1 MKRNRVNVLTV
12 VNSASNITTETID
25 GKPHIVV
32 RGITPVVDDIVMN
45 RKLYPAAEIEKAYNT
60 LERNP
65 MPLGHPKVD
74 GKHVSARDVRAVNEY
89 HVGAW
94 LQNVSHS
101 DGKVTGDMY
110 VNRQYAE
117 SSEKGKR
124 LINRLDE
131 MLAGTNSEP
140 IHISTGLLYS
150 GIAANGESKG
160 KKYNEIATNMMFDHV
175 AVLLD
180 EPGAGTPEEGVG
192 IFVNAEG
199 DETEIE
205 VCNLQDAIVSDNRK
219 DGWLNK
225 IKFFVANDGGMSF
238 DEIAASLR
246 EAIRANTPDSW
257 RYVVSIYPDYLIF
270 EEEKKTTSGR
280 NLFKQKYLISDGAV
294 SLVGEPVEVVR
305 KPTEYEIKTNGEND
319 PMKQL
324 IINALQAA
332 GKPTEGK
339 SDAELMDA
347 YNQLAAEKA
356 AAKNETPEEKAA
368 REKKEVDDKKAK
380 EQASNSEEM
389 PAWAKVLTEQVT
401 ALNSQIN
408 ANSDKEKGEKRTA
421 VKLVMNMSDEEV
433 ADLDGK
439 ALDAMYAKC
448 QTSFGLNAAF
458 RNQATNTQ
466 SVSEMPE

>member
-94 LQNVSHS
+94 LQNVSHEG
-101 DGKVTGDMY
+101 GKVTGDMY

-131 MLAGTNSEP
+131 MIAGTNSEP

-150 GIAANGESKG
+150 GIVANGESKG

-180 EPGAGTPEEGVG
+180 EPGAGTPAEGVG

-199 DETEIE
+199 DELEIE
-205 VCNLQDAIVSDNRK
+205 VVNLADADVPDPQDASFKTFFNQLKAFFSANSD
-219 DGWLNK
+219 
-225 IKFFVANDGGMSF
+225 S
-238 DEIAASLR
+238 
-246 EAIRANTPDSW
+246 T
-257 RYVVSIYPDYLIF
+257 
-270 EEEKKTTSGR
+270 
-280 NLFKQKYLISDGAV
+280 QK
-294 SLVGEPVEVVR
+294 E
-305 KPTEYEIKTNGEND
+305 TD
-319 PMKQL
+319 PMKEL
-324 IINALQAA
+324 IVNALKAN
-332 GKPTEGK
+332 GKEVEGK
-339 SDAELMDA
+339 TDAELMDA
-347 YNQLAAEKA
+347 YNQMKAEDVT
-356 AAKNETPEEKAA
+356 AKKNGDEEIDPTTGVP
-368 REKKEVDDKKAK
+368 KKT
-380 EQASNSEEM
+380 EQAANNEEM
-389 PAWAKVLTEQVT
+389 PAWAKALTDQVL
-401 ALNSQIN
+401 ALNSKIN
-408 ANSDKEKGEKRTA
+408 ANSESEKSNMRAA
-421 VKLVMNMSDEEV
+421 VKAKFGMTDIAVN
-433 ADLDGK
+433 ALDGEPLK
-439 ALDAMYAKC
+439 ELFAQC
-448 QTSFGLNAAF
+448 QTSTGLNGAF
-458 RNQATNTQ
+458 RQATNTQ

>member
-94 LQNVSHS
+94 LQNVSHQ

-131 MLAGTNSEP
+131 MITGTNSEP

-180 EPGAGTPEEGVG
+180 EPGAGTPSEGVG
-192 IFVNAEG
+192 IFVNSEG
-199 DETEIE
+199 EEVEIE
-205 VCNLQDAIVSDNRK
+205 VALLSDAADCTRE
-219 DGWLNK
+219 GLLNK
-225 IKFFVANDGGMSF
+225 TKFFFTNASNFSF
-238 DEIAASLR
+238 DDIQRAISDKLHEGRADDKWLWPESVWPDNFIYR
-246 EAIRANTPDSW
+246 DEAK
-257 RYVVSIYPDYLIF
+257 Y
-270 EEEKKTTSGR
+270 
-280 NLFKQKYLISDGAV
+280 FKQKYLIDDDGKAV
-294 SLVGEPVEVVR
+294 FVGEPVEVVR
-305 KPTEYEIKTNGEND
+305 KPIEYEIKTNGEND
-319 PMKQL
+319 PMKEL

-356 AAKNETPEEKAA
+356 AAKKEGGDEIDPATGKP
-368 REKKEVDDKKAK
+368 KKK
-380 EQASNSEEM
+380 EQASNSEEA
-389 PAWAKVLTEQVT
+389 PAWFKQFADDLAAVKSGLAV
-401 ALNSQIN
+401 N
-408 ANSDKEKGEKRTA
+408 ADKEKGEKRAA
-421 VKLVMNMSDEEV
+421 VKAKFGLDDQAVN
-433 ADLDGK
+433 ALDGA
-439 ALDAMYAKC
+439 ALDGLFAQC
-448 QTSFGLNAAF
+448 QTSTGLNGAF
-458 RNQATNTQ
+458 RPVNNND
-466 SVSEMPE
+466 SFSEMPE

>member
-74 GKHVSARDVRAVNEY
+74 GKHVSARDVRAVNNY

-94 LQNVSHS
+94 FQNGTHADNKVS
-101 DGKVTGDMY
+101 GDMY
-110 VNRQYAE
+110 VDRQYAE

-124 LINRLDE
+124 LVNRLDE
-131 MLAGTNSEP
+131 MAAGTNTDP

-160 KKYNEIATNMMFDHV
+160 KKYNEIATNMFFDHV
-175 AVLLD
+175 AILLD
-180 EPGAGTPEEGVG
+180 EPGAGTPDEGVG
-192 IFVNAEG
+192 IFVNSDG
-199 DETEIE
+199 DEQQIE
-205 VCNLQDAIVSDNRK
+205 VVRLSEGIDCTREGLI
-219 DGWLNK
+219 NK
-225 IKFFVANDGGMSF
+225 TKFFLSNASNFSF
-238 DEIAASLR
+238 DDIQRAISDKLHEGRADDKWLWPESVWPDNFIYR
-246 EAIRANTPDSW
+246 DEAK
-257 RYVVSIYPDYLIF
+257 Y
-270 EEEKKTTSGR
+270 
-280 NLFKQKYLISDGAV
+280 FKQKYLIDDDGKAV
-294 SLVGEPVEVVR
+294 FVGEPLEVVR
-305 KPTEYEIKTNGEND
+305 KPIEYEIKTNGEND
-319 PMKQL
+319 PMKEL

-356 AAKNETPEEKAA
+356 AAKKEGGEEIDPATGKP
-368 REKKEVDDKKAK
+368 KKK
-380 EQASNSEEM
+380 EQASNSEEA
-389 PAWAKVLTEQVT
+389 PAWFAPFAEK
-401 ALNSQIN
+401 LNSIESGLT
-408 ANSDKEKGEKRTA
+408 ANSDKEKGEKRAA
-421 VKLVMNMSDEEV
+421 VKAKFGLDDLAVN
-433 ADLDGK
+433 ALDGA
-439 ALDAMYAKC
+439 ALDGLFAKC
-448 QTSFGLNAAF
+448 QTSTGLNGAF
-458 RNQATNTQ
+458 RQVNNND
-466 SVSEMPE
+466 SFSEMPE

>member
-94 LQNVSHS
+94 LQNVSHEG
-101 DGKVTGDMY
+101 GKVTGDMY

-131 MLAGTNSEP
+131 MISGTNSEP

-180 EPGAGTPEEGVG
+180 EPGAGTPAEGVG

-199 DETEIE
+199 DVLEIE
-205 VCNLQDAIVSDNRK
+205 VVNLADADVPDPQDASFKTFFNQLKAFFSANSD
-219 DGWLNK
+219 
-225 IKFFVANDGGMSF
+225 S
-238 DEIAASLR
+238 
-246 EAIRANTPDSW
+246 T
-257 RYVVSIYPDYLIF
+257 
-270 EEEKKTTSGR
+270 
-280 NLFKQKYLISDGAV
+280 QK
-294 SLVGEPVEVVR
+294 E
-305 KPTEYEIKTNGEND
+305 TD
-319 PMKQL
+319 PMKEL
-324 IINALQAA
+324 IVNALKAN
-332 GKPTEGK
+332 GKDVEGK
-339 SDAELMDA
+339 TDAELMDA
-347 YNQLAAEKA
+347 YNQMKAEEVT
-356 AAKNETPEEKAA
+356 AKKKGDEEIDPATGA
-368 REKKEVDDKKAK
+368 PKKT
-380 EQASNSEEM
+380 EQAANNEEM
-389 PAWAKVLTEQVT
+389 PAWAKTLTDQVL
-401 ALNSQIN
+401 ALNSKIN
-408 ANSDKEKGEKRTA
+408 ANSESEKSNMRAA
-421 VKLVMNMSDEEV
+421 VKAKFGMTDIAVN
-433 ADLDGK
+433 ALDGEPLK
-439 ALDAMYAKC
+439 ELFAQC
-448 QTSFGLNAAF
+448 QTSTGLNGAF
-458 RNQATNTQ
+458 RQATNTQ

>member
-94 LQNVSHS
+94 LQNVSHK

-117 SSEKGKR
+117 SSDKGKR

-131 MLAGTNSEP
+131 MLAGTNSDP

-199 DETEIE
+199 DELEIE
-205 VCNLQDAIVSDNRK
+205 VVNLADADVPDPQDASFKTFFNQLKAFFSANSD
-219 DGWLNK
+219 
-225 IKFFVANDGGMSF
+225 S
-238 DEIAASLR
+238 
-246 EAIRANTPDSW
+246 T
-257 RYVVSIYPDYLIF
+257 
-270 EEEKKTTSGR
+270 
-280 NLFKQKYLISDGAV
+280 QK
-294 SLVGEPVEVVR
+294 E
-305 KPTEYEIKTNGEND
+305 TD
-319 PMKQL
+319 PMKEL
-324 IINALQAA
+324 IVNALKA
-332 GKPTEGK
+332 KGK
-339 SDAELMDA
+339 SVDGKTDAELMDA
-347 YNQLAAEKA
+347 YNQMLAENADSKE
-356 AAKNETPEEKAA
+356 ETPEEKAA
-368 REKKEVDDKKAK
+368 REKKEADDKKAK
-380 EQASNSEEM
+380 EQTTNSEEM

-408 ANSDKEKGEKRTA
+408 ANSDKEKAEKRAA
-421 VKLVMNMSDEEV
+421 VKLAMNMSDEEV

-448 QTSFGLNAAF
+448 QTSFGLNGAF
-458 RNQATNTQ
+458 RHQATNTQ

>member
-74 GKHVSARDVRAVNEY
+74 GKHVSARDVRAVNNY

-94 LQNVSHS
+94 LQNVSHK
-101 DGKVTGDMY
+101 DGKVSGDMY
-110 VNRQYAE
+110 VDRQYAE
-117 SSEKGKR
+117 SSDKGKR

-131 MLAGTNSEP
+131 MVAGSNSEP

-150 GIAANGESKG
+150 GITANGESKG

-199 DETEIE
+199 DEIEIE
-205 VCNLQDAIVSDNRK
+205 VVNLEDSNIHDPQDTTLKTFLNQLKAFFSANSD
-219 DGWLNK
+219 
-225 IKFFVANDGGMSF
+225 S
-238 DEIAASLR
+238 
-246 EAIRANTPDSW
+246 T
-257 RYVVSIYPDYLIF
+257 
-270 EEEKKTTSGR
+270 
-280 NLFKQKYLISDGAV
+280 QK
-294 SLVGEPVEVVR
+294 E
-305 KPTEYEIKTNGEND
+305 TD
-319 PMKQL
+319 PMKEL
-324 IINALQAA
+324 IVNALKA
-332 GKPTEGK
+332 KGK
-339 SDAELMDA
+339 SVDGKTDAELMDA
-347 YNQLAAEKA
+347 YNQMLAENAEGKQ
-356 AAKNETPEEKAA
+356 ETPEEKVA
-368 REKKEVDDKKAK
+368 REKAEKEERDRANN
-380 EQASNSEEM
+380 QAEA
-389 PAWAKVLTEQVT
+389 PAWFKPFAEK
-401 ALNSQIN
+401 LNTIESGLAVN
-408 ANSDKEKGEKRTA
+408 ADKEKGEKRNA
-421 VKLVMNMSDEEV
+421 VKAKFGLDDLAVN
-433 ADLDGK
+433 ALDGA
-439 ALDAMYAKC
+439 ALDGLYAQC
-448 QTSFGLNAAF
+448 HTSTGLNGAF
-458 RNQATNTQ
+458 RHTATNQ

>member
-94 LQNVSHS
+94 LQNVSHEG
-101 DGKVTGDMY
+101 GKVTGDMY

-131 MLAGTNSEP
+131 MISGTNSEP

-180 EPGAGTPEEGVG
+180 EPGAGTPAEGVG

-199 DETEIE
+199 DELEIE
-205 VCNLQDAIVSDNRK
+205 VVNLADADVPDPQDASFKTFFHQLKAFFSANSD
-219 DGWLNK
+219 
-225 IKFFVANDGGMSF
+225 S
-238 DEIAASLR
+238 
-246 EAIRANTPDSW
+246 T
-257 RYVVSIYPDYLIF
+257 
-270 EEEKKTTSGR
+270 
-280 NLFKQKYLISDGAV
+280 QK
-294 SLVGEPVEVVR
+294 E
-305 KPTEYEIKTNGEND
+305 TD
-319 PMKQL
+319 PMKEL
-324 IINALQAA
+324 IVNALKAN
-332 GKPTEGK
+332 GKEVEGK
-339 SDAELMDA
+339 TDAELMDA
-347 YNQLAAEKA
+347 YNQMKAEEVTAKKKGDEEIDKA
-356 AAKNETPEEKAA
+356 TGAP
-368 REKKEVDDKKAK
+368 KKT
-380 EQASNSEEM
+380 EQAANNEEM
-389 PAWAKVLTEQVT
+389 PAWAKALTDQVL
-401 ALNSQIN
+401 ALNSKIN
-408 ANSDKEKGEKRTA
+408 ANSETEKSNMRAA
-421 VKLVMNMSDEEV
+421 VKAKFGMTDIAVN
-433 ADLDGK
+433 ALDGEPLK
-439 ALDAMYAKC
+439 ELFAQC
-448 QTSFGLNAAF
+448 QTSTGLNGAY
-458 RNQATNTQ
+458 RQATNTQ

>member
-94 LQNVSHS
+94 LQNVSHEG
-101 DGKVTGDMY
+101 GKVTGDMY

-131 MLAGTNSEP
+131 MIVGTNAEP

-180 EPGAGTPEEGVG
+180 EPGAGTPAEGVG

-199 DETEIE
+199 DVLEIE
-205 VCNLQDAIVSDNRK
+205 VVNLADADVPDPQDASFKTFFNQLKAFFSANSD
-219 DGWLNK
+219 
-225 IKFFVANDGGMSF
+225 S
-238 DEIAASLR
+238 
-246 EAIRANTPDSW
+246 T
-257 RYVVSIYPDYLIF
+257 
-270 EEEKKTTSGR
+270 
-280 NLFKQKYLISDGAV
+280 QK
-294 SLVGEPVEVVR
+294 E
-305 KPTEYEIKTNGEND
+305 TD
-319 PMKQL
+319 PMKEL
-324 IINALQAA
+324 IVNALKAN
-332 GKPTEGK
+332 GKDVEGK
-339 SDAELMDA
+339 TDAELMDA
-347 YNQLAAEKA
+347 YNQMKAEEVT
-356 AAKNETPEEKAA
+356 AKKKGDEEIDPATGA
-368 REKKEVDDKKAK
+368 PKKT
-380 EQASNSEEM
+380 EQAANNEEM
-389 PAWAKVLTEQVT
+389 PAWAKALTDQVL
-401 ALNSQIN
+401 ALNSKIN
-408 ANSDKEKGEKRTA
+408 ANSESEKSNMRAA
-421 VKLVMNMSDEEV
+421 VKAKFGMTDIAVN
-433 ADLDGK
+433 ALDGEPLK
-439 ALDAMYAKC
+439 ELFAQC
-448 QTSFGLNAAF
+448 QTSTGLNGAF
-458 RNQATNTQ
+458 RQATNTQ

>member
-1 MKRNRVNVLTV
+1 MKRNHVNVLTV

-74 GKHVSARDVRAVNEY
+74 GKHVSARDVRAVNNY

-94 LQNVSHS
+94 LQNVGHN

-110 VNRQYAE
+110 VDRQYAE

-131 MLAGTNSEP
+131 MIAGTNSEP

-180 EPGAGTPEEGVG
+180 EPGAGTPSEGVG
-192 IFVNAEG
+192 IFVNSEG
-199 DETEIE
+199 EEVEIE
-205 VCNLQDAIVSDNRK
+205 VALLSEAADCTREGL
-219 DGWLNK
+219 LNK
-225 IKFFVANDGGMSF
+225 TRFFFTNASNFSF
-238 DEIAASLR
+238 DDIQRAISDKLHEGRADDKWLWPESVWPDNFIYR
-246 EAIRANTPDSW
+246 DEAK
-257 RYVVSIYPDYLIF
+257 Y
-270 EEEKKTTSGR
+270 
-280 NLFKQKYLISDGAV
+280 FKQKYLIDDDGKAV
-294 SLVGEPVEVVR
+294 FVGEPVEVVR
-305 KPTEYEIKTNGEND
+305 KPIEYEIKTNGEND
-319 PMKQL
+319 PMKEL

-356 AAKNETPEEKAA
+356 AAKKEGGDEIDPATGKP
-368 REKKEVDDKKAK
+368 KKK
-380 EQASNSEEM
+380 EQASNREEV
-389 PAWAKVLTEQVT
+389 PAWFKPFADDLAAVKSGLAV
-401 ALNSQIN
+401 
-408 ANSDKEKGEKRTA
+408 NSDKEKGEKRTA
-421 VKLVMNMSDEEV
+421 VKAKFGLDDLAVN
-433 ADLDGK
+433 ALDGA
-439 ALDAMYAKC
+439 ALDGLFAQC
-448 QTSFGLNAAF
+448 QTSTGLNGAF
-458 RNQATNTQ
+458 RQVNNND
-466 SVSEMPE
+466 SFSEMPE

>member
-12 VNSASNITTETID
+12 VNSASNITTEIID

-94 LQNVSHS
+94 LQNVSHEG
-101 DGKVTGDMY
+101 GKVTGDMY

-131 MLAGTNSEP
+131 MIAGTNSEP

-180 EPGAGTPEEGVG
+180 EPGAGTPAEGVG

-199 DETEIE
+199 DELEIE
-205 VCNLQDAIVSDNRK
+205 VVNLADADVPDPQDASFKTFFNQLKAFFSANSD
-219 DGWLNK
+219 
-225 IKFFVANDGGMSF
+225 S
-238 DEIAASLR
+238 
-246 EAIRANTPDSW
+246 T
-257 RYVVSIYPDYLIF
+257 
-270 EEEKKTTSGR
+270 
-280 NLFKQKYLISDGAV
+280 QK
-294 SLVGEPVEVVR
+294 E
-305 KPTEYEIKTNGEND
+305 TD
-319 PMKQL
+319 PMKEL
-324 IINALQAA
+324 IVNALKAN
-332 GKPTEGK
+332 GKEVEGK
-339 SDAELMDA
+339 TDAELMDA
-347 YNQLAAEKA
+347 YNQMKAEEVT
-356 AAKNETPEEKAA
+356 AKKKGDEEIDPAPGA
-368 REKKEVDDKKAK
+368 PKKT
-380 EQASNSEEM
+380 EQAANNEEM
-389 PAWAKVLTEQVT
+389 PAWAKALTDQVL
-401 ALNSQIN
+401 ALNSKIN
-408 ANSDKEKGEKRTA
+408 ANSESEKSNMRAA
-421 VKLVMNMSDEEV
+421 VKAKFGMTDIAVN
-433 ADLDGK
+433 ALDGEPLK
-439 ALDAMYAKC
+439 ELFAQC
-448 QTSFGLNAAF
+448 QTSTGLNGAF
-458 RNQATNTQ
+458 RQATNTQ

>member
-74 GKHVSARDVRAVNEY
+74 GKHVSARDVRAVNNY

-94 LQNVSHS
+94 LQNVGHN

-110 VNRQYAE
+110 VDRQYAE

-131 MLAGTNSEP
+131 MIAGTNSEP

-180 EPGAGTPEEGVG
+180 EPGAGTPSEGVG
-192 IFVNAEG
+192 IFVNSEG
-199 DETEIE
+199 EEVEIE
-205 VCNLQDAIVSDNRK
+205 VALLSEAADCTREGL
-219 DGWLNK
+219 LNK
-225 IKFFVANDGGMSF
+225 TRFFFTNASNFSF
-238 DEIAASLR
+238 DDIQRAISDKLHEGRADDKWLWPESVWPDNFIYR
-246 EAIRANTPDSW
+246 DEAK
-257 RYVVSIYPDYLIF
+257 Y
-270 EEEKKTTSGR
+270 
-280 NLFKQKYLISDGAV
+280 FKQKYLIDDDGKAV
-294 SLVGEPVEVVR
+294 FVGEPVEVVR
-305 KPTEYEIKTNGEND
+305 KPIEYEIKTNGEND
-319 PMKQL
+319 PMKEL

-356 AAKNETPEEKAA
+356 AAKKEGGDEIDPATGKP
-368 REKKEVDDKKAK
+368 KKK
-380 EQASNSEEM
+380 EQASNSEEV
-389 PAWAKVLTEQVT
+389 PAWFKPFADDLAAVKSGLAV
-401 ALNSQIN
+401 
-408 ANSDKEKGEKRTA
+408 NSDKEKGEKRTA
-421 VKLVMNMSDEEV
+421 VKAKFGLDDLAVN
-433 ADLDGK
+433 ALDGA
-439 ALDAMYAKC
+439 ALDGLFAQC
-448 QTSFGLNAAF
+448 QTSTGLNGAF
-458 RNQATNTQ
+458 RQVNNND
-466 SVSEMPE
+466 SFSEMPE

>member
-12 VNSASNITTETID
+12 VNSASNITTEIID

-94 LQNVSHS
+94 LQNVSHEG
-101 DGKVTGDMY
+101 GKVTGDMY

-131 MLAGTNSEP
+131 MIAGTNSE
-140 IHISTGLLYS
+140 LLYS

-192 IFVNAEG
+192 IFVNSEGHEQQIEVARLADGIDCTREGLLNKTKFFFTNASNFSFDDISRAISDKLREG
-199 DETEIE
+199 DTEDKWLWPET
-205 VCNLQDAIVSDNRK
+205 V
-219 DGWLNK
+219 W
-225 IKFFVANDGGMSF
+225 
-238 DEIAASLR
+238 
-246 EAIRANTPDSW
+246 PDSF
-257 RYVVSIYPDYLIF
+257 IYRDEAKY
-270 EEEKKTTSGR
+270 
-280 NLFKQKYLISDGAV
+280 FKQKYLIDDDGKAV
-294 SLVGEPVEVVR
+294 FVGEPVEVVR
-305 KPTEYEIKTNGEND
+305 KPIEYEIKTNGEND
-319 PMKQL
+319 PMKEL

-356 AAKNETPEEKAA
+356 AAKKDGGDEIDPATGKP
-368 REKKEVDDKKAK
+368 KKK
-380 EQASNSEEM
+380 EQASNSEEA
-389 PAWAKVLTEQVT
+389 PAWFKPFADDLAAVKSGLAV
-401 ALNSQIN
+401 N
-408 ANSDKEKGEKRTA
+408 ADKEKGEKRAA
-421 VKLVMNMSDEEV
+421 VKAKFGLDDLAVN
-433 ADLDGK
+433 ALDGA
-439 ALDAMYAKC
+439 ALDGLFAQC
-448 QTSFGLNAAF
+448 QTSTGLNGAF
-458 RNQATNTQ
+458 RPVNNND
-466 SVSEMPE
+466 SFSEMPE

>member
-94 LQNVSHS
+94 LQNVSHK

-117 SSEKGKR
+117 SSDKGKR

-131 MLAGTNSEP
+131 MLAGTNSDP

-192 IFVNAEG
+192 IFVNSEG
-199 DETEIE
+199 DEQQIE
-205 VCNLQDAIVSDNRK
+205 VARLT
-219 DGWLNK
+219 DGIDCTRDGLLNK
-225 IKFFVANDGGMSF
+225 TKFFFTNASNFSF
-238 DEIAASLR
+238 DDISRAISDKLR
-246 EAIRANTPDSW
+246 EGDAEDKWLWPETVWPDSF
-257 RYVVSIYPDYLIF
+257 IYRNDTKYL
-270 EEEKKTTSGR
+270 
-280 NLFKQKYLISDGAV
+280 KQKYLIDDDGKAV
-294 SLVGEPVEVVR
+294 LVGEPVEVVR

-319 PMKQL
+319 PMKEL

-347 YNQLAAEKA
+347 YNQMAAEKA
-356 AAKNETPEEKAA
+356 AKTETPEEKAA
-368 REKKEVDDKKAK
+368 REKKEADDKKSK
-380 EQASNSEEM
+380 EQANNNEEM
-389 PAWAKVLTEQVT
+389 PGWAKMLSEQVT
-401 ALNSQIN
+401 AINSQLN
-408 ANSDKEKGEKRTA
+408 ANSDKEKGEKRAA
-421 VKLVMNMSDEEV
+421 VKAKFLLDDIAVN
-433 ADLDGK
+433 ALDGA
-439 ALDAMYAKC
+439 ALDGLYAQC
-448 QTSFGLNAAF
+448 QTSVGLNGAF
-458 RNQATNTQ
+458 RQVNSSQ

>member
-25 GKPHIVV
+25 GKPHTVV

-94 LQNVSHS
+94 LQNVSHK

-110 VNRQYAE
+110 LNRQYAE

-131 MLAGTNSEP
+131 MLAGTNSDP

-192 IFVNAEG
+192 IFVNSEG
-199 DETEIE
+199 DEQQIE
-205 VCNLQDAIVSDNRK
+205 VARLA
-219 DGWLNK
+219 DGIDCTRDGLLNK
-225 IKFFVANDGGMSF
+225 TKFFFTNASNFSF
-238 DEIAASLR
+238 DDISRAISDKLR
-246 EAIRANTPDSW
+246 EGDAEDKWLWPETVWPDSF
-257 RYVVSIYPDYLIF
+257 IYRNDTKYL
-270 EEEKKTTSGR
+270 
-280 NLFKQKYLISDGAV
+280 KQKYLIDDDGKAV
-294 SLVGEPVEVVR
+294 FVGEPVEVVR

-319 PMKQL
+319 PMKEL
-324 IINALQAA
+324 IINALKAA
-332 GKPTEGK
+332 GKPTDGK
-339 SDAELMDA
+339 SDDELMDA
-347 YNQLAAEKA
+347 YNQMAAEKA
-356 AAKNETPEEKAA
+356 AAKTETPEEKAA
-368 REKKEVDDKKAK
+368 RLKKEADDKAK
-380 EQASNSEEM
+380 EQANNNEEM

-408 ANSDKEKGEKRTA
+408 ANSDKEKVEKRAA
-421 VKLVMNMSDEEV
+421 VKDKFKLDDMAVN
-433 ADLDGK
+433 ALDGA
-439 ALDAMYAKC
+439 ALDGLYAQC
-448 QTSFGLNAAF
+448 QTSIGLNGAF
-458 RNQATNTQ
+458 RHQVTNTQ

>member
-94 LQNVSHS
+94 LQNVSHD

-131 MLAGTNSEP
+131 MLAGTNSDP

-180 EPGAGTPEEGVG
+180 EPGAGTPSEGVG
-192 IFVNAEG
+192 IFVNADG
-199 DETEIE
+199 DEVEIE
-205 VCNLQDAIVSDNRK
+205 VVNLADSNNPDPQDPSLKSFFNQLKALFSANSD
-219 DGWLNK
+219 
-225 IKFFVANDGGMSF
+225 S
-238 DEIAASLR
+238 
-246 EAIRANTPDSW
+246 T
-257 RYVVSIYPDYLIF
+257 
-270 EEEKKTTSGR
+270 
-280 NLFKQKYLISDGAV
+280 QK
-294 SLVGEPVEVVR
+294 E
-305 KPTEYEIKTNGEND
+305 TD
-319 PMKQL
+319 PMKDL
-324 IINALQAA
+324 IVNALKA
-332 GKPTEGK
+332 KGK
-339 SDAELMDA
+339 SVDGKTDAELMDA
-347 YNQLAAEKA
+347 YNQMLAENAETKT
-356 AAKNETPEEKAA
+356 ETPEEKAD
-368 REKKEVDDKKAK
+368 REKAEKEERERASNQAEAPAWFKPFADDLAAVKSGLTANADQERISMRAAVKAK
-380 EQASNSEEM
+380 FSMTDLA
-389 PAWAKVLTEQVT
+389 V
-401 ALNSQIN
+401 N
-408 ANSDKEKGEKRTA
+408 A
-421 VKLVMNMSDEEV
+421 
-433 ADLDGK
+433 LDGEPLK
-439 ALDAMYAKC
+439 ELFAQC
-448 QTSFGLNAAF
+448 QTSTGLNGAF
-458 RNQATNTQ
+458 RQVNSNE

>member
-12 VNSASNITTETID
+12 VNSASNIITETID

-94 LQNVSHS
+94 LQNVSHK

-124 LINRLDE
+124 LINRLDD
-131 MLAGTNSEP
+131 MLAGTNSDP

-180 EPGAGTPEEGVG
+180 EPGAGTPDEGVG

-246 EAIRANTPDSW
+246 EAIRANIPDSW

-270 EEEKKTTSGR
+270 EEEKKNGSGR
-280 NLFKQKYLISDGAV
+280 SLFKQKYLISDGAV

-319 PMKQL
+319 PMKEL

-347 YNQLAAEKA
+347 YNQMKAEEAITK
-356 AAKNETPEEKAA
+356 KKGDEEIDPETGKP
-368 REKKEVDDKKAK
+368 KKK
-380 EQASNSEEM
+380 EQAANNEEM
-389 PAWAKVLTEQVT
+389 PAWAQKLADRVDVVF
-401 ALNSQIN
+401 NSLSAN
-408 ANSDKEKGEKRTA
+408 ADKEKGEKRAA
-421 VKLVMNMSDEEV
+421 VKLAMNMSDDEV

-448 QTSFGLNAAF
+448 QTSFGLNGAF
-458 RNQATNTQ
+458 RHQATNTQ

>member
-74 GKHVSARDVRAVNEY
+74 GKHVSARDVRAVNNY

-94 LQNVSHS
+94 LQNVSHK
-101 DGKVTGDMY
+101 DGKVSGDMY
-110 VNRQYAE
+110 VDRQYAD

-131 MLAGTNSEP
+131 MVAGTNTEA

-199 DETEIE
+199 DEVEME

-219 DGWLNK
+219 DGWFNK

-238 DEIAASLR
+238 DEIASSLR
-246 EAIRANTPDSW
+246 EAIRSNTSDSW
-257 RYVVSIYPDYLIF
+257 RYVVSIYPNYLIF
-270 EEEKKTTSGR
+270 EEEKKNTSGR
-280 NLFKQKYLISDGAV
+280 ALFKQKYLISDGAV

-319 PMKQL
+319 PMKDL
-324 IINALQAA
+324 IINALKAA

-347 YNQLAAEKA
+347 YNQMAAEKA
-356 AAKNETPEEKAA
+356 AAKTETPEEKAA
-368 REKKEVDDKKAK
+368 REKKEADEKKAK
-380 EQASNSEEM
+380 EQATNSEQA
-389 PAWAKVLTEQVT
+389 PAWFAPFADK
-401 ALNSQIN
+401 LNAIESGLAVN
-408 ANSDKEKGEKRTA
+408 ADKEKGEKRAA
-421 VKLVMNMSDEEV
+421 VKAKFQLDDLAVN
-433 ADLDGK
+433 ALDGA
-439 ALDAMYAKC
+439 ALDGLYAQC
-448 QTSFGLNAAF
+448 HTSTGLNGAF
-458 RNQATNTQ
+458 RQATNTQ

>member
-94 LQNVSHS
+94 LQNVSHE

-131 MLAGTNSEP
+131 MIAGTNSEP

-180 EPGAGTPEEGVG
+180 EPGAGTPAEGVG

-199 DETEIE
+199 DELEIE
-205 VCNLQDAIVSDNRK
+205 VVNLADADVPDPQDASFKTFFNQLKAFFSANSD
-219 DGWLNK
+219 
-225 IKFFVANDGGMSF
+225 S
-238 DEIAASLR
+238 
-246 EAIRANTPDSW
+246 T
-257 RYVVSIYPDYLIF
+257 
-270 EEEKKTTSGR
+270 
-280 NLFKQKYLISDGAV
+280 QK
-294 SLVGEPVEVVR
+294 E
-305 KPTEYEIKTNGEND
+305 TD
-319 PMKQL
+319 PMKEL
-324 IINALQAA
+324 IVNALKAN
-332 GKPTEGK
+332 GKEVDGK
-339 SDAELMDA
+339 TDAELMDA
-347 YNQLAAEKA
+347 YNQMKAEEVT
-356 AAKNETPEEKAA
+356 AKKKGDEEIDPATGA
-368 REKKEVDDKKAK
+368 PKKT
-380 EQASNSEEM
+380 EQAANNEEM
-389 PAWAKVLTEQVT
+389 PAWAKALADQVL
-401 ALNSQIN
+401 ALNSKIN
-408 ANSDKEKGEKRTA
+408 ANSESEKTNMRAA
-421 VKLVMNMSDEEV
+421 VKAKFGMTDIAVN
-433 ADLDGK
+433 ALDGEPLK
-439 ALDAMYAKC
+439 ELFAQC
-448 QTSFGLNAAF
+448 QTSTGLNGAF
-458 RNQATNTQ
+458 RQATNTQ

>member
-12 VNSASNITTETID
+12 VNSASNITTETVN

-74 GKHVSARDVRAVNEY
+74 GKHVSARDVQAVNEY

-94 LQNVSHS
+94 LQNVSHK

-110 VNRQYAE
+110 VNRHYAE

-131 MLAGTNSEP
+131 MLAGTNSDP

-180 EPGAGTPEEGVG
+180 EPGAGTPDEGVG

-246 EAIRANTPDSW
+246 EAIRSNTSDSW

-270 EEEKKTTSGR
+270 EEEKKNTSGR
-280 NLFKQKYLISDGAV
+280 VLFKQKYLISDGAV
-294 SLVGEPVEVVR
+294 SLVGEPIEVVR

-319 PMKQL
+319 PMKEL

-347 YNQLAAEKA
+347 YNQMLAENADTKT
-356 AAKNETPEEKAA
+356 ETPEEKAA
-368 REKKEVDDKKAK
+368 REKAEKEERERAN
-380 EQASNSEEM
+380 NSQEA
-389 PAWAKVLTEQVT
+389 PAWFKPFADKLTTIESGLAV
-401 ALNSQIN
+401 N
-408 ANSDKEKGEKRTA
+408 ADKEKSEQRAA
-421 VKLVMNMSDEEV
+421 VKAKFGMTDV
-433 ADLDGK
+433 AVNALDGEPLK
-439 ALDAMYAKC
+439 ELFAQC
-448 QTSFGLNAAF
+448 QTSTGLNGAF
-458 RNQATNTQ
+458 RQATNNQ

>member
-94 LQNVSHS
+94 LQNVSHEG
-101 DGKVTGDMY
+101 GKVTGDMY

-131 MLAGTNSEP
+131 MIAGTNSEP

-180 EPGAGTPEEGVG
+180 EPGAGTPAEGVG

-199 DETEIE
+199 DELEIE
-205 VCNLQDAIVSDNRK
+205 VVNLADADVPDPQDASFKTFFNQLKAFFSANSD
-219 DGWLNK
+219 
-225 IKFFVANDGGMSF
+225 S
-238 DEIAASLR
+238 
-246 EAIRANTPDSW
+246 T
-257 RYVVSIYPDYLIF
+257 
-270 EEEKKTTSGR
+270 
-280 NLFKQKYLISDGAV
+280 QK
-294 SLVGEPVEVVR
+294 E
-305 KPTEYEIKTNGEND
+305 TD
-319 PMKQL
+319 PMKEL
-324 IINALQAA
+324 IVNALKAN
-332 GKPTEGK
+332 GKEVEGK
-339 SDAELMDA
+339 TDAELMDA
-347 YNQLAAEKA
+347 YNQMKAEEVT
-356 AAKNETPEEKAA
+356 AKKKGDEETDPAPVA
-368 REKKEVDDKKAK
+368 PKKT
-380 EQASNSEEM
+380 EQAANNEEI
-389 PAWAKVLTEQVT
+389 PAWAKALSDQVM
-401 ALNSQIN
+401 ALNSKIN
-408 ANSDKEKGEKRTA
+408 ANSESEKSNMRAA
-421 VKLVMNMSDEEV
+421 VKAKFGMTDIAVN
-433 ADLDGK
+433 ALDGEPLK
-439 ALDAMYAKC
+439 ELFAQC
-448 QTSFGLNAAF
+448 QTSTGLNGAF
-458 RNQATNTQ
+458 RQATNTQ

>member
-94 LQNVSHS
+94 LQNVSHK

-131 MLAGTNSEP
+131 MIAGTNSEP

-180 EPGAGTPEEGVG
+180 EPGAGTPAEGVG

-199 DETEIE
+199 DELEIE
-205 VCNLQDAIVSDNRK
+205 VVNLADADVPDPQDASFKTFFNQLKAFFSANSD
-219 DGWLNK
+219 
-225 IKFFVANDGGMSF
+225 S
-238 DEIAASLR
+238 
-246 EAIRANTPDSW
+246 T
-257 RYVVSIYPDYLIF
+257 
-270 EEEKKTTSGR
+270 
-280 NLFKQKYLISDGAV
+280 QK
-294 SLVGEPVEVVR
+294 E
-305 KPTEYEIKTNGEND
+305 TD
-319 PMKQL
+319 PMKEL
-324 IINALQAA
+324 IVNALKAN
-332 GKPTEGK
+332 GKEVDGK
-339 SDAELMDA
+339 TDAELMDA

-356 AAKNETPEEKAA
+356 AAKKDGGDEIDPATGKP
-368 REKKEVDDKKAK
+368 KKK
-380 EQASNSEEM
+380 EQASNSEEA
-389 PAWAKVLTEQVT
+389 PAWFKPFADDLAAVKSGLAV
-401 ALNSQIN
+401 N
-408 ANSDKEKGEKRTA
+408 ADKEKGEKRAA
-421 VKLVMNMSDEEV
+421 VKAKFGLDDLAVN
-433 ADLDGK
+433 ALDGA
-439 ALDAMYAKC
+439 ALDGLFAQC
-448 QTSFGLNAAF
+448 QTSTGLNGAF
-458 RNQATNTQ
+458 RPVNNND
-466 SVSEMPE
+466 SFSEMPE

>member
-89 HVGAW
+89 HVGGW
-94 LQNVSHS
+94 LQNVNHK

-117 SSEKGKR
+117 SSDKGKR

-131 MLAGTNSEP
+131 MLAGTNSDP

-199 DETEIE
+199 DELEIE
-205 VCNLQDAIVSDNRK
+205 VVNLADADVPDPQDASFKTFFNQLKTFFSANSD
-219 DGWLNK
+219 
-225 IKFFVANDGGMSF
+225 S
-238 DEIAASLR
+238 
-246 EAIRANTPDSW
+246 T
-257 RYVVSIYPDYLIF
+257 
-270 EEEKKTTSGR
+270 
-280 NLFKQKYLISDGAV
+280 QK
-294 SLVGEPVEVVR
+294 E
-305 KPTEYEIKTNGEND
+305 TD
-319 PMKQL
+319 PMKEL
-324 IINALQAA
+324 IVNALKA
-332 GKPTEGK
+332 KGK
-339 SDAELMDA
+339 SVDGKTDAELMDA
-347 YNQLAAEKA
+347 YNQMLAENADSKE
-356 AAKNETPEEKAA
+356 ETPEEKAA
-368 REKKEVDDKKAK
+368 REKKEADDKKAK
-380 EQASNSEEM
+380 EQTTNSEEM

-408 ANSDKEKGEKRTA
+408 ANSDKEKGEKRAA
-421 VKLVMNMSDEEV
+421 VKLAMNMSDEEV

-448 QTSFGLNAAF
+448 QTSFGLNGAF
-458 RNQATNTQ
+458 RHQATNTQ

>member
-74 GKHVSARDVRAVNEY
+74 GKHVSACDVRAVNEY

-94 LQNVSHS
+94 LQNVSHK

-117 SSEKGKR
+117 SSDKGKL

-131 MLAGTNSEP
+131 MLAGTNSDP

-192 IFVNAEG
+192 IFVNSEG
-199 DETEIE
+199 DEQQIE
-205 VCNLQDAIVSDNRK
+205 VARLT
-219 DGWLNK
+219 DGIDCTRDGLLNK
-225 IKFFVANDGGMSF
+225 TKFFFTNASNFSF
-238 DEIAASLR
+238 DDISRAISDKLR
-246 EAIRANTPDSW
+246 EGDAEDKWLWPETVWPDSF
-257 RYVVSIYPDYLIF
+257 IYRNDTKYL
-270 EEEKKTTSGR
+270 
-280 NLFKQKYLISDGAV
+280 KQKYLIDDDGKAV
-294 SLVGEPVEVVR
+294 LVGEPVEVVR

-319 PMKQL
+319 PMKEL

-347 YNQLAAEKA
+347 YNQMAAEKA
-356 AAKNETPEEKAA
+356 AKTETPEEKAA
-368 REKKEVDDKKAK
+368 REKKEADDKKSK
-380 EQASNSEEM
+380 EQANNNEEM
-389 PAWAKVLTEQVT
+389 PGWAKLLSEQVT
-401 ALNSQIN
+401 AINSQLN
-408 ANSDKEKGEKRTA
+408 ANSDKEKGEKRAA
-421 VKLVMNMSDEEV
+421 VKAKFLLDDIAVN
-433 ADLDGK
+433 ALDGA
-439 ALDAMYAKC
+439 ALDGLYAQC
-448 QTSFGLNAAF
+448 QTSVGLNGAF
-458 RNQATNTQ
+458 RQVNSSQ

>member
-12 VNSASNITTETID
+12 VNSASNITTEIID

-94 LQNVSHS
+94 LQNVSHK

-131 MLAGTNSEP
+131 MITGTNSEP

-180 EPGAGTPEEGVG
+180 EPGAGTPSEGVG
-192 IFVNAEG
+192 IFVNSEG
-199 DETEIE
+199 EEVEIE
-205 VCNLQDAIVSDNRK
+205 VALLSDAADCTRE
-219 DGWLNK
+219 GLLNK
-225 IKFFVANDGGMSF
+225 TKFFFTNASNFSF
-238 DEIAASLR
+238 DDIQR
-246 EAIRANTPDSW
+246 AISDKLHEGRADDKWLWPESVWPDSF
-257 RYVVSIYPDYLIF
+257 IYRDEAKY
-270 EEEKKTTSGR
+270 
-280 NLFKQKYLISDGAV
+280 FKQKYLIDDDGKAV
-294 SLVGEPVEVVR
+294 FVGEPVEVVR
-305 KPTEYEIKTNGEND
+305 KPIEYEIKTNGEND
-319 PMKQL
+319 PMKEL

-356 AAKNETPEEKAA
+356 AAKKDGGDEIDPATGKP
-368 REKKEVDDKKAK
+368 KKK
-380 EQASNSEEM
+380 EQASNSEEA
-389 PAWAKVLTEQVT
+389 PAWFKPFADDLAAVKSGLAV
-401 ALNSQIN
+401 
-408 ANSDKEKGEKRTA
+408 NSDKEKGEKRAA
-421 VKLVMNMSDEEV
+421 VKAKFGLDDLAVN
-433 ADLDGK
+433 ALDGA
-439 ALDAMYAKC
+439 ALDGLFAQC
-448 QTSFGLNAAF
+448 QTSTGLNGAF
-458 RNQATNTQ
+458 RPVNNND
-466 SVSEMPE
+466 SFSEMPE